1 MTRRL
6 RVVESTAAG
15 VDLAGLEGQVAY
27 RLRRAQ
33 LAVFADFSAALQ
45 AIDLRPGRFGVLALI
60 GSNAGITQ
68 NEICDVLGIQRA
80 NLVTVLDDLE
90 RRGIAER
97 RASAVDRRANALH
110 LTPAGKRLLAR
121 AMDVQAAHEAAIER
135 RLGKSARDE
144 LLKLLQRLT

>member
-6 RVVESTAAG
+6 RAVDRVASGA
-15 VDLAGLEGQVAY
+15 DLAGLEGQVGY
-27 RLRRAQ
+27 LLRRAQ
-33 LAVFADFSAALQ
+33 LAVFAEFSATLQ
-45 AIDLRPGRFGVLALI
+45 ALDLRPGQFAVLTLI

-68 NEICDVLGIQRA
+68 NEVCDVLGIQRA

-97 RASAVDRRANALH
+97 RASAVDRRANTLH
-110 LTPAGKRLLAR
+110 LTPAGKRLLSR
-121 AMDVQAAHEAAIER
+121 AMDAQTAHEAAIER
-135 RLGKSARDE
+135 RLGKAARDE